1 MKDKDDLPPAVT
13 KHSSK
18 AELWEELQA
27 ARAEIDQQQ
36 QALSDVMNTL
46 DEERAGTKR
55 LRERL
60 TAAHMRL
67 NVVRAA
73 VAQPDAAL
81 TL

>member
-1 MKDKDDLPPAVT
+1 MNDKSDLPPPVK

-18 AELWEELQA
+18 SDLWEELQA

-46 DEERAGTKR
+46 DLERAEAKR

-60 TAAHMRL
+60 AAAHMRL

-73 VAQPDAAL
+73 VAQPEAA
-81 TL
+81 

>member
-1 MKDKDDLPPAVT
+1 MKDKSDLPPAVT

-27 ARAEIDQQQ
+27 SRAEIDHQQ
-36 QALSDVMNTL
+36 QALRDVMNTL
-46 DEERAGTKR
+46 DQERAGAKR

-60 TAAHMRL
+60 AAAHMRL

-73 VAQPDAAL
+73 VAQPDAA
-81 TL
+81 